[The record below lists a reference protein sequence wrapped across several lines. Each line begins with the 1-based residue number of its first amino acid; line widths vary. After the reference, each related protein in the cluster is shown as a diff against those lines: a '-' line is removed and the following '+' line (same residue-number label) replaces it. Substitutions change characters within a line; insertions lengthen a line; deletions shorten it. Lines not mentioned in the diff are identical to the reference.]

1 MENNLIMEKRILFT
15 TIIASIMLCACAK
28 EIKTVADDVSV
39 EKVST
44 ATTEEIALEES
55 SETSDTSEYD
65 IVAEYN
71 SYDEFI
77 ESIKKIMDIYK
88 NPDYNPHDISEQYG
102 RIPYSID
109 CSIDQH
115 ADEFGYIQIDIDG
128 DGVDELL
135 LGRTGSEEAPD
146 ETDIDNMY
154 TLKDGKVVPVFESEY
169 YAYYQLYEDGMI
181 DFHFGDST
189 RYCCVEHF
197 KYTAGRMELN
207 EGIYGEVQDTDGKYG
222 FHYYYSDSALQKRE
236 MTEKEYDDLRDE
248 LEHKYNKPKYQLH
261 LFREE

>member
-1 MENNLIMEKRILFT
+1 MRKRILFT
-15 TIIASIMLCACAK
+15 TIIASIVLCACAK
-28 EIKTVADDVSV
+28 ENKTVTDDVSV
-39 EKVST
+39 EDGST
-44 ATTEEIALEES
+44 TTTEEAATEES
-55 SETSDTSEYD
+55 SETTDTSEYD

-77 ESIKKIMDIYK
+77 ESIKKIMDIYE
-88 NPDYNPHDISEQYG
+88 NHDYDPHDVEQYG
-102 RIPYSID
+102 RIPYSIYW
-109 CSIDQH
+109 SIDQH
-115 ADEFGYIQIDIDG
+115 ADEFGYIQMDIDG

-135 LGRTGSEEAPD
+135 LGRIGSEEAPD

-181 DFHFGDST
+181 DLHFSDST

-197 KYTAGRMELN
+197 KYTAGRMELK
-207 EGIYGEVQDTDGKYG
+207 EGIYREGQDTDGKYG

-248 LEHKYNKPKYQLH
+248 LDHKYNKQKFKLH
-261 LFREE
+261 LFKEE